1 MKRKTAIKKLMGTG
15 LSRNEAAYLL
25 FLCQGCG
32 WNNRDIASFVRMLRM
47 LPPSGVWDEMF
58 E

>member
-25 FLCQGCG
+25 FLWQGG
-32 WNNRDIASFVRMLRM
+32 GLNNRDIALFVRMLRM
-47 LPPSGVWDEMF
+47 LPPSSVWDELF